1 MSAVTSRRS
10 VRAFFVA
17 SLVLSACSSSTSSDR
32 ADDAAVTL
40 LPAST
45 DFGAEIDVAPAPG
58 SPSWCTDL
66 SAVTSLGRLPDAFR
80 QLADP
85 ALEASGRSALTSTSA
100 ELQLILPETT
110 GTIHDTLAGV
120 ISSLDNLAAKGI
132 QDAGAVE
139 FLSATLIELGSE
151 VQVQCQFELGG

>member
-1 MSAVTSRRS
+1 MSAVTSRWWA
-10 VRAFFVA
+10 RALIVA
-17 SLVLSACSSSTSSDR
+17 SLVLSACSSSKTNS

-40 LPAST
+40 PPAST
-45 DFGAEIDVAPAPG
+45 AFDAQIEVAPAPG

-66 SAVTSLGRLPDAFR
+66 SAVTSLSRLPDAFR

-85 ALEASGRSALTSTSA
+85 ALEASGRSAITSTSA

-139 FLSATLIELGSE
+139 FLSATLINLGSE